1 MATTFA
7 MPPTGGRDAYRLCF
21 TSHLRQ
27 RDSALG
33 LLLHKG
39 FSSYN
44 PRTES
49 RRGPASTKDLQG
61 STPIIPEWKVAHDFS
76 QTCIQTS
83 REAEDAHGR

>member
-1 MATTFA
+1 MLT
-7 MPPTGGRDAYRLCF
+7 
-21 TSHLRQ
+21 
-27 RDSALG
+27 DSVSLAIYG
-33 LLLHKG
+33 NGIRHWDFFCTKG